1 MIGVGNLTSAVRFP
15 SLPYFSGL
23 VVTDKVLITAV
34 Q

>member
-1 MIGVGNLTSAVRFP
+1 MIGVGNLTSTVRFP

-23 VVTDKVLITAV
+23 VVTGEILITAV